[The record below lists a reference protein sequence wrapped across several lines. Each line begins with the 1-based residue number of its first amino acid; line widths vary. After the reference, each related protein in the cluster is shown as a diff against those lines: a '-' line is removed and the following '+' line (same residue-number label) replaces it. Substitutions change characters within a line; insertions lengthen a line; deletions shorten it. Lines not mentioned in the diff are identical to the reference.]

1 MSGLEILCALPTVG
15 VGVLQS
21 QGELLHISYFHSK
34 PTMADMILAGDHIDA
49 YRLRHGRPMPELV
62 IFSSLGQLPDDDVRQ
77 RFARKSKQREALTL
91 ATVTVFGGNGFAA
104 AVARSIITGIHMA
117 SRRKLPLRLAASVPE
132 AIRLLHEMGW
142 CRIPAP
148 EIERAVATLSKSP
161 SS

>member
-1 MSGLEILCALPTVG
+1 MSGLEILCTLPSVG
-15 VGVLQS
+15 IGVLQA

-34 PTMADMILAGDHIDA
+34 PTMADMAQAGDQIDA
-49 YRLRHGRPMPELV
+49 FRFRHGRPIPELV
-62 IFSSLGQLPDDDVRQ
+62 IFSSLSQLPDDDVRK

-91 ATVTVFGGNGFAA
+91 ATVTVFGGDGFAA

-117 SRRKLPLRLAASVPE
+117 SQRKLPLRLAASVPE

-148 EIERAVATLSKSP
+148 QIEQAIAKLSATKTP
-161 SS
+161 